1 MNEIENDLKIKLKNI
16 LSDKF
21 WTVKQLHPISES
33 DEIDIKV
40 LFEGIPG
47 ILVWDFFSPNLI
59 NELKIIKQA
68 PLEIKLV
75 ATGIDDVVWTYS
87 ILKSK

>member
-21 WTVKQLHPISES
+21 WIVKQFHPNSES
-33 DEIDIKV
+33 DGIEIKI
-40 LFEGIPG
+40 LFEDIPG

-59 NELKIIKQA
+59 NELKIITQS

-87 ILKSK
+87 IIKSK

>member
-1 MNEIENDLKIKLKNI
+1 MNEIENNLKIVLKKK
-16 LSDKF
+16 LSDHY
-21 WTVKQLHPISES
+21 WTVKQFHPKPES

-40 LFEGIPG
+40 LFEDIPG

-59 NELKIIKQA
+59 NELKIIKQS
-68 PLEIKLV
+68 PLIINLV

-87 ILKSK
+87 IINSK